1 MSLNARLI
9 ALAEEF
15 GKDIK
20 SIKSRTGL
28 VHYRVLIDSYQ
39 WRVVHNR
46 GTTKFLYRL
55 IDNDGY
61 TFVAGVK
68 IVNDN
73 EFIVTMS
80 EPTAGSIIVEFDD
93 VATQEIYVDT
103 NQG

>member
-20 SIKSRTGL
+20 NVKSRLGL
-28 VHYRVLIDSYQ
+28 IEYRVLTDSYQ

-46 GTTKFLYRL
+46 GTRRFLYRL
-55 IDNDGY
+55 IDNEGY
-61 TFVAGVK
+61 TFVAGVN

-73 EFIVTMS
+73 EFIVTMT